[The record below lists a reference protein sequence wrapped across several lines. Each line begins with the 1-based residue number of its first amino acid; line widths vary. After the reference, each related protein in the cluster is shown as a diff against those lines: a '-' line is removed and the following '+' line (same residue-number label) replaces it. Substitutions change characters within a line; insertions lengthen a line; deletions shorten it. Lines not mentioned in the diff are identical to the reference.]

1 MRKLLLTAIFVSLLG
16 CQSPSL
22 HTTITILDDEKI
34 VRLQSDL
41 HTPSAIFK
49 EGGIFISPA
58 DKILFNGANLPLD
71 FSLPDGAKYTVQ
83 IQRAH
88 SITLVT
94 PDDRIN
100 FQTTDPTVGTALA
113 ATGFQIYASD
123 LIDPPLNT
131 PIISGQIIT
140 LTPGRD
146 LTILIGGK
154 TIHIKSANQL
164 IGQALGSAGIPL
176 VGFDYSLPSE
186 SESLPLNGQI
196 KVVRVND
203 QVTLQEKNLPFSK
216 KIEYSVSQA
225 AGEQKVIQ
233 SGEPGLAVGR
243 FRIRYEDG
251 KEVARITEAQTV
263 VREPIDNIISL
274 SSQVQ
279 VSTTTTPN
287 GQIQYW
293 RAVQMYT
300 TSYSPCRSGTTKC
313 TYGTA
318 SGTTVKKGV
327 VAVIPSLFNQLA
339 GSKVYIPGYGIGTI
353 GDVGGG
359 FPDGRLWIDLGFSDD
374 DYQSWSGYHTVY
386 FLAPAPAN
394 IPPGLN

>member
-279 VSTTTTPN
+279 VSTTTTPD

>member
-100 FQTTDPTVGTALA
+100 IQTTDPTVGTALA

>member
-279 VSTTTTPN
+279 VSTITTPD